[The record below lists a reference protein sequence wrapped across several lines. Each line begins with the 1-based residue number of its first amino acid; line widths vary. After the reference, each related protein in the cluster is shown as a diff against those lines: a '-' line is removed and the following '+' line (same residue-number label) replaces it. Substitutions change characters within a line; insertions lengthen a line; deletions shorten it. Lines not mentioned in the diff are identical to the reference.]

1 MRHMLPGSIA
11 CHAEEEL
18 PPMLG
23 VKFNPTD
30 VHVEDRSEPHIPKPS
45 DTHQRRAVKVLLR
58 P

>member
-1 MRHMLPGSIA
+1 
-11 CHAEEEL
+11 
-18 PPMLG
+18 MLG